1 VITVGADITV
11 RPEVTRHVALK
22 GWGPDSPHS
31 TYVRGVIGD
40 GDHGV
45 LLLRGRNDSALITEG

>member
-1 VITVGADITV
+1 
-11 RPEVTRHVALK
+11 
-22 GWGPDSPHS
+22 
-31 TYVRGVIGD
+31 VIGD